1 MKYLFTACCLLMFA
15 FFCKANDNDSTD
27 IGNNILFFKDP
38 RVDVLQKIY
47 SRKAAVDK
55 KKTVRVQIF
64 QAQSRDQVFEAR
76 AKFSARFPGI
86 ATIITYAPPN
96 FKLRVGD
103 FETNQ
108 EAFKF
113 MKTLKSDFPAS
124 FVIEEKVFEKSVK
137 KEK

>member
-1 MKYLFTACCLLMFA
+1 MFA
-15 FFCKANDNDSTD
+15 FFCKADNIDSSD

-38 RVDVLQKIY
+38 RVDVLQKIF
-47 SRKAAVDK
+47 SRKAAVDR

-64 QAQSRDQVFEAR
+64 QATSRDLVFEAR
-76 AKFSARFPGI
+76 SKFAARFPGI
-86 ATIITYAPPN
+86 VTIITYAPPN
-96 FKLRVGD
+96 FKLRAGD

-124 FVIEEKVFEKSVK
+124 FVIEEKVYDKNAK
-137 KEK
+137 KDK

>member
-1 MKYLFTACCLLMFA
+1 MKYLFTTCCLLMFSFA
-15 FFCKANDNDSTD
+15 CNANDNDSSD

-38 RVDVLQKIY
+38 RVDILQKIY

-64 QAQSRDQVFEAR
+64 QATSRDLVFEAR

-86 ATIITYAPPN
+86 PTVITYAPPN
-96 FKLRVGD
+96 FKLRAGD
-103 FETNQ
+103 FDTNQ

-124 FVIEEKVFEKSVK
+124 FVIEEKVFEKSTK
-137 KEK
+137 NGK